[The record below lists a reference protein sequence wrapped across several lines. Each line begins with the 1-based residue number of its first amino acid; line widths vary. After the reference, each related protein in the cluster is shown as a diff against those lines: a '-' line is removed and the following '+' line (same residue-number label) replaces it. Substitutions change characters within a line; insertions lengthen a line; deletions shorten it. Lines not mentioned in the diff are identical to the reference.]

1 MYLLLNTTSTNVVTA
16 IEERLKHEYKHS
28 GEDRRRI
35 ASSDKIDIHIG
46 SNGVPVSNGKD
57 CLWIDDTEQQREHE
71 REDAGY
77 EDGMVVVAVHHR
89 CTSKLAMPASR
100 TEKHVP
106 SLGMSFP
113 DAAVKRR
120 YAARMARCRALTSVE
135 REVLLLVSCE
145 TEPTNQ
151 KFFNLSFMCCAG
163 LVRARD
169 CGTSVAGKNIELPL
183 LEQIDIWDVYFGAD
197 SSVVDA
203 TPCRVGCCS
212 S

>member
-1 MYLLLNTTSTNVVTA
+1 MECSCLLCGPQLYGSGATSTCDSRVRFGFANCATKIRVTSLMYLLLNTTSTNVVTA

-100 TEKHVP
+100 TEK
-106 SLGMSFP
+106 
-113 DAAVKRR
+113 
-120 YAARMARCRALTSVE
+120 
-135 REVLLLVSCE
+135 
-145 TEPTNQ
+145 
-151 KFFNLSFMCCAG
+151 
-163 LVRARD
+163 
-169 CGTSVAGKNIELPL
+169 
-183 LEQIDIWDVYFGAD
+183 
-197 SSVVDA
+197 
-203 TPCRVGCCS
+203 
-212 S
+212 